1 MFRFDESKVRNVLKG
16 NTLQST
22 QYVYVSGCSKDYCV
36 HARSKQSPSHLR
48 VCLKFCDVSC
58 SHLALAWLVQ
68 HRELKKE
75 QSSLAQGWDT
85 FLSHPLSLRS
95 TCSVSRWDQEGGAVE
110 GIGRVQLEAGTEV
123 DEGLAGKWEGG
134 GLYTADI
141 SPSLKAESRH
151 LLSWFD
157 FLLCRSSS
165 L

>member
-1 MFRFDESKVRNVLKG
+1 MNVLKG
-16 NTLQST
+16 TTLQST

-58 SHLALAWLVQ
+58 SHLASAWLVQ

-85 FLSHPLSLRS
+85 FLSHPLSQRS

-110 GIGRVQLEAGTEV
+110 GIGRVQLEAGTEA
-123 DEGLAGKWEGG
+123 DEGLVGKWEGG

-141 SPSLKAESRH
+141 SPSLKPESRH